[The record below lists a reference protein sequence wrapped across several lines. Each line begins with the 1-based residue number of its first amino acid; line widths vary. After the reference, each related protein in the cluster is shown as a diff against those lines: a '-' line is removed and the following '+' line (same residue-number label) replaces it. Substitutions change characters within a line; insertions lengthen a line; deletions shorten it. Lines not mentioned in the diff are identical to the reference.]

1 MTPTRKMFFIFT
13 LTLFALAVAFAPA
26 TLAQQTEAGKDEE
39 PAYREYKGVQ
49 INMPADEARKK
60 LGDPTDKGNRQDF
73 YIFSDDETAQ
83 IFYDAEKKV
92 SAIAV
97 VYTGGKNIPT
107 CRTIFGKEAPA
118 KPDGS
123 QYLRVQYPKTGYWVS
138 YSRTP
143 GDTPVTS
150 VTMQKKQ

>member
-1 MTPTRKMFFIFT
+1 MTPTRKMFFLFA
-13 LTLFALAVAFAPA
+13 LTLFALAAAAPA
-26 TLAQQTEAGKDEE
+26 ALAQQTEAGKDEE
-39 PAYREYKGVQ
+39 PAYKAYKGVQ
-49 INMPADEARKK
+49 IGMLADEARKI
-60 LGDPTDKGNRQDF
+60 LGDPTDKGDKQDF

-83 IFYDAEKKV
+83 IFYDTEKKV
-92 SAIAV
+92 LAIAV

-107 CRTIFGKEAPA
+107 CRSIFGKEAQA

-123 QYLRVQYPKTGYWVS
+123 QYLRIQYPKRGYWVS